1 MGLFLLIQTIPG
13 ANDILVDR
21 DDITVRFAWFY
32 KRHWSFSQI
41 DHATADH
48 NGLHVFVKGRKR
60 RAFVAMAPLSVG
72 TARDFWRARPGSYPG
87 LALPTIFGP
96 TCLPRYCPWHT
107 CPAGGVEPPEGDGFC
122 RDAGQG
128 GRFRARFRLPCASS
142 RRPFP
147 ARAAGPPE
155 GDGRRRGTPQGGFS
169 ERRPRLPCGGLQ
181 QICRSP
187 QGFTRRP
194 RPALPRHPSV
204 FPRA

>member
-1 MGLFLLIQTIPG
+1 MRPYAPSRPASLALAAASMASSCPTVNEMAGSG
-13 ANDILVDR
+13 AL
-21 DDITVRFAWFY
+21 
-32 KRHWSFSQI
+32 
-41 DHATADH
+41 
-48 NGLHVFVKGRKR
+48 GG
-60 RAFVAMAPLSVG
+60 
-72 TARDFWRARPGSYPG
+72 RPGPSSGMRAGPYPSKSK
-87 LALPTIFGP
+87 LSSTFDTAA
-96 TCLPRYCPWHT
+96 
-107 CPAGGVEPPEGDGFC
+107 PAGGVEPPEGDGFC

-194 RPALPRHPSV
+194 RPALPRYPSV